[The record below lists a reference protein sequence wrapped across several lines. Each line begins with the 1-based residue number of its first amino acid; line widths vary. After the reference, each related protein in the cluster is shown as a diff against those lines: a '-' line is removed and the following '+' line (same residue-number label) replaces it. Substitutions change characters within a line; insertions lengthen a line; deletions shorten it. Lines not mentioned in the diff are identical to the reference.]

1 MHKPFLNINARFP
14 CQGTIRRWKSWKYL
28 CSNTRWCIKAYVCRG
43 TCCFPVSGSSGVLA
57 LQGKTAEFPKTILF
71 WESCG
76 WASVFVPVCILKLG
90 NFQGTDRVMRGHLVY
105 TFEIAFYWNDLLSQ
119 SCEVSWGC
127 RMKNKMIFDAR
138 GFWRIRIFTQNPL
151 ETDIHSSRRLI
162 WVQLSQSHIG
172 ISWM

>member
-14 CQGTIRRWKSWKYL
+14 CQGTILRWKSWKYL

-90 NFQGTDRVMRGHLVY
+90 NFQGTDRGMRGHLVY
-105 TFEIAFYWNDLLSQ
+105 TFETVHFIGMAFSPRAVKYP
-119 SCEVSWGC
+119 E
-127 RMKNKMIFDAR
+127 DAE
-138 GFWRIRIFTQNPL
+138 WRIRWFSMPVVFGGL
-151 ETDIHSSRRLI
+151 ESLPRILLKRISIAVEGWSECSCLSLI
-162 WVQLSQSHIG
+162 
-172 ISWM
+172 